1 METLPITLKEKQA
14 VEGLR
19 VRYGHSLA
27 SHAFAS
33 LYLWRE
39 QMGLSLLLTPDMF
52 TARCLWQGENA
63 WFFPCGGERAVADFV
78 ARGREEPGFSLC
90 YLRGQD
96 AAWLEDRFPGQ
107 WQLRRAPEA
116 DEYLY
121 DVAGHLALAGGTYAN
136 LRTQV
141 HKVEREYRPETRPLG
156 EDTLADALDIIR
168 RWEHGHCRFD
178 NCVLRDDRVDEEAL
192 LLRRELEVTGIVLY
206 LDGRPTAVSA
216 GFFLAPGLFDLAVAK
231 SVPTAQGVSYYAKR
245 ELFRRLDCAA
255 VNLEEDLGIPG
266 LRQMKNRLCPA
277 AKNEIWEAR
286 PLWNG

>member
-1 METLPITLKEKQA
+1 
-14 VEGLR
+14 
-19 VRYGHSLA
+19 
-27 SHAFAS
+27 
-33 LYLWRE
+33 
-39 QMGLSLLLTPDMF
+39 MGLSLLLTPDMF

-178 NCVLRDDRVDEEAL
+178 DCGLRDDRVDEEAL

-277 AKNEIWEAR
+277 AKSEIWEAR

>member
-1 METLPITLKEKQA
+1 METQPITLKEKQA

-141 HKVEREYRPETRPLG
+141 HKVEREYAPHTVPLG
-156 EDTLADALDIIR
+156 EENLQQLRSIGGD
-168 RWEHGHCRFD
+168 
-178 NCVLRDDRVDEEAL
+178 VLPNQV
-192 LLRRELEVTGIVLY
+192 
-206 LDGRPTAVSA
+206 
-216 GFFLAPGLFDLAVAK
+216 GLF
-231 SVPTAQGVSYYAKR
+231 
-245 ELFRRLDCAA
+245 
-255 VNLEEDLGIPG
+255 
-266 LRQMKNRLCPA
+266 
-277 AKNEIWEAR
+277 
-286 PLWNG
+286 